1 MNYSN
6 PRVRRTKNYLK
17 EALIELLKTTPF
29 ENITIKAICQKA
41 AVNRRTFYAYY
52 SCPRDLIEEIEHDIL
67 SKLPDYDPEAHKP
80 FIESITQF
88 MQYIKD
94 NETTFRILLASSA
107 DTSFGEQIISAVM
120 DKYDEFSNFTDESEN
135 VMRFIFFV
143 NGVLGVVREW
153 ITNDFKLSVDKISRL
168 IVDMAFRSAGINPVN
183 AYRKSY

>member
-41 AVNRRTFYAYY
+41 AVNRSTFYAYY

-120 DKYDEFSNFTDESEN
+120 DKYDEFSNFTDE
-135 VMRFIFFV
+135 MRFIFFV

-153 ITNDFKLSVDKISRL
+153 ITSDFRLSVDKISRL
-168 IVDMAFRSAGINPVN
+168 IVDMAFRSAGINPAN